1 MMLSMG
7 QDVNFLLRENAYV
20 NSYDLM
26 RMYWLAQ
33 LFDSILVLMNMFNLI
48 QFTTISRRVSLLFKL
63 IGITAPYLLYLILS
77 YVLMLYLMAM
87 IVWQVWGDKLAYFR
101 YI

>member
-1 MMLSMG
+1 M
-7 QDVNFLLRENAYV
+7 
-20 NSYDLM
+20 
-26 RMYWLAQ
+26 
-33 LFDSILVLMNMFNLI
+33 
-48 QFTTISRRVSLLFKL
+48 SLLFKL

-77 YVLMLYLMAM
+77 YILMLYLMAM